1 MFSPNPSKKPMKS
14 CMKKCDSSMS
24 CSSTSQTV
32 SLGYKNTSTA
42 CSSSSVATDFSVSSC
57 ESSQMDSPLSSSVFS
72 SHSTVSPDYITAYGT
87 ITPSMHSSSLG
98 KSLSD
103 LELSK
108 SHHHH
113 QVVETEDSDDTFETQ
128 FECEVEVEA
137 EAEADA
143 EEEEQQ
149 QLQATKM
156 AQPVTSKYPY
166 TSYSYEP
173 RVFESLCDEIEQDNR
188 GRTVRRDQKRYS
200 YQQLCQLRQQLELLE
215 RARIAGL
222 KGGPLD
228 LHDVR
233 EMIDKM
239 RE

>member
-1 MFSPNPSKKPMKS
+1 MFSPNPSKKPLKS
-14 CMKKCDSSMS
+14 CMKKCDSSVS
-24 CSSTSQTV
+24 CSSEAGASQTP
-32 SLGYKNTSTA
+32 SLEYKNTSTA

-103 LELSK
+103 LELTK
-108 SHHHH
+108 GGKE
-113 QVVETEDSDDTFETQ
+113 QEKQTVLDDSDDTFETQ
-128 FECEVEVEA
+128 FECEVG
-137 EAEADA
+137 
-143 EEEEQQ
+143 EEEEVEVAEVEEDYPCKQ
-149 QLQATKM
+149 
-156 AQPVTSKYPY
+156 YPY

-173 RVFESLCDEIEQDNR
+173 RVFEGLCDEIEQENR

-228 LHDVR
+228 LHDVK
-233 EMIDKM
+233 EMIERM

>member
-1 MFSPNPSKKPMKS
+1 MFSPNPSKKPLKS
-14 CMKKCDSSMS
+14 CMKKCDGLSP
-24 CSSTSQTV
+24 SST
-32 SLGYKNTSTA
+32 LGYKNGSTA

-57 ESSQMDSPLSSSVFS
+57 ESSCPMDSPLSSSVFS

-87 ITPSMHSSSLG
+87 ITPSMHPSGCLG

-108 SHHHH
+108 SH
-113 QVVETEDSDDTFETQ
+113 VVELSKSTVVAEDSDDTFETQ
-128 FECEVEVEA
+128 FECEVDDEPK
-137 EAEADA
+137 
-143 EEEEQQ
+143 EELKPEQQ
-149 QLQATKM
+149 Y
-156 AQPVTSKYPY
+156 SKYPY

-173 RVFESLCDEIEQDNR
+173 RVFETLCDEIEQDNR

>member
-1 MFSPNPSKKPMKS
+1 MGPS
-14 CMKKCDSSMS
+14 
-24 CSSTSQTV
+24 
-32 SLGYKNTSTA
+32 LEYKNTSTA

-103 LELSK
+103 LELTK
-108 SHHHH
+108 GGKE
-113 QVVETEDSDDTFETQ
+113 QEKQTVLDDSDDTFETQ
-128 FECEVEVEA
+128 FECEVGEIQEDIQEVEIA
-137 EAEADA
+137 EDDYPCK
-143 EEEEQQ
+143 Q
-149 QLQATKM
+149 
-156 AQPVTSKYPY
+156 YPY

-173 RVFESLCDEIEQDNR
+173 RVFEGLCDEIEQENR

-228 LHDVR
+228 LHDVK
-233 EMIDKM
+233 EMIERM

>member
-1 MFSPNPSKKPMKS
+1 MP
-14 CMKKCDSSMS
+14 
-24 CSSTSQTV
+24 CSS
-32 SLGYKNTSTA
+32 LG
-42 CSSSSVATDFSVSSC
+42 
-57 ESSQMDSPLSSSVFS
+57 M
-72 SHSTVSPDYITAYGT
+72 
-87 ITPSMHSSSLG
+87 G

-103 LELSK
+103 LELNK
-108 SHHHH
+108 ST
-113 QVVETEDSDDTFETQ
+113 QNNNNNQGQTAVEDSDDTFETQ
-128 FECEVEVEA
+128 FDCEVEA
-137 EAEADA
+137 EEAEAK
-143 EEEEQQ
+143 EEACEVQEVQYQ
-149 QLQATKM
+149 KT
-156 AQPVTSKYPY
+156 YPY

-188 GRTVRRDQKRYS
+188 GRTIRRDQKRYS

-233 EMIDKM
+233 EMIDRM

>member
-1 MFSPNPSKKPMKS
+1 MFSPNPSKKPLKS
-14 CMKKCDSSMS
+14 CMKKCD
-24 CSSTSQTV
+24 
-32 SLGYKNTSTA
+32 LAYKNSQTA
-42 CSSSSVATDFSVSSC
+42 CSSSSVATDFSVSSA

-87 ITPSMHSSSLG
+87 ITPSMPSASLG

-108 SHHHH
+108 
-113 QVVETEDSDDTFETQ
+113 EDSDDTFETQ
-128 FECEVEVEA
+128 FECEVE
-137 EAEADA
+137 DK
-143 EEEEQQ
+143 EEEEEEEVEY
-149 QLQATKM
+149 K
-156 AQPVTSKYPY
+156 KYPY
-166 TSYSYEP
+166 TSYTYEP
-173 RVFESLCDEIEQDNR
+173 KVFETLCDEIEQDNR
-188 GRTVRRDQKRYS
+188 GRTTRRDQKRYS